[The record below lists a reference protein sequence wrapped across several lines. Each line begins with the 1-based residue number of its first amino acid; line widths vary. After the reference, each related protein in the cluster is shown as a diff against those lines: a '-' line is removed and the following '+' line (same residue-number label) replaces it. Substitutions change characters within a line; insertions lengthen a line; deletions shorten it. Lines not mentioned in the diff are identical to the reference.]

1 MKDSAL
7 QKRATRLKATD
18 HKAEPGRHKP
28 GWAKCCKAGAQMQTQ
43 KSGGRASEP
52 NLGPVDFSTPK
63 KEGEELGQ
71 PT

>member
-1 MKDSAL
+1 
-7 QKRATRLKATD
+7 
-18 HKAEPGRHKP
+18 
-28 GWAKCCKAGAQMQTQ
+28 MQTQ

-52 NLGPVDFSTPK
+52 NLGRVDFSTPK